1 LKGKYGKGDMVME
14 QELLRM
20 VKINKSFPGVCAL
33 KDVDFD
39 LYEGEI
45 HALVGE
51 NGAGKSTLMNIL
63 AGMLQKDGGEIFI
76 NGVKVEIASPSFAI
90 KNSIGMVP
98 QELNIVPEISIAE
111 NICMGTQSR
120 KAGFLLDWKDIYKK
134 AKKIMEQLGL
144 TIDPRKIVGMC
155 SVAQLQMVQIGRAL
169 AFGAKIIVLDEPTS
183 SLTYHEKIALFE
195 VMRQLKA
202 NGVGLVFITHHLD
215 EVKEISDRVTVMQD
229 GERID
234 TTYVKDTSIGEII
247 TKMVGHNVVFS
258 KFNRNFE
265 SNDVI
270 LEVKDLCHKTDYRN
284 VSFKI
289 KRGEIFGVAGLV
301 GAGRTELMLTIFGS
315 NPAESGSIFFNGK
328 EVSIKS
334 PKEAIDLGIGYLP
347 EERRTQGIFPEMS
360 VCENLT
366 MPILRRLCKHGVV
379 DRKEQ
384 NEITRK
390 YIREYDIKTPS
401 IEKQIRD
408 LSGGNQQKVIF
419 ARWIEKDMDLLILD
433 ESTRGIDVS
442 TKEEI
447 HKLIE
452 TLAQKGKTIVVVS
465 SEAKELLNV
474 SDRIMVMNEGEIK
487 GILNAHETSQ
497 QDILS
502 LALD

>member
-1 LKGKYGKGDMVME
+1 
-14 QELLRM
+14 
-20 VKINKSFPGVCAL
+20 
-33 KDVDFD
+33 
-39 LYEGEI
+39 
-45 HALVGE
+45 
-51 NGAGKSTLMNIL
+51 
-63 AGMLQKDGGEIFI
+63 MLQKDGGEIFI

-98 QELNIVPEISIAE
+98 QELNVVPEISIAE

-134 AKKIMEQLGL
+134 AKKIMAQLGL
-144 TIDPRKIVGMC
+144 TMDPRKIVGIC

-169 AFGAKIIVLDEPTS
+169 AFGAKIIILDEPTS
-183 SLTYHEKIALFE
+183 SLTYHEKITLFE

-234 TTYVKDTSIGEII
+234 TTYVKDTSIREII

-265 SNDVI
+265 GNDVI

-334 PKEAIDLGIGYLP
+334 PKEAIGLGIGYLP

-366 MPILRRLCKHGVV
+366 VLILRRLCKHGVV

-419 ARWIEKDMDLLILD
+419 ARWIEKDVDLLILD

-452 TLAQKGKTIVVVS
+452 RLAQKGKTIVVVS
-465 SEAKELLNV
+465 SEDKELLNV

-487 GILNAHETSQ
+487 GILNAHETSK

-502 LALD
+502 LALG